1 MNTFLKTYEQVIKEQ
16 IVLGTLL
23 LTLLK
28 TGWKNSIKINCIP
41 LDLLIVKLAAYRFDI
56 HAWALILTY
65 LKNRKKS
72 IQINSTHSSFK
83 NIISGAPQESTV
95 GPILFN
101 LLINDLFHIIKK
113 PQHSILQMI
122 TLCLLLPKQL
132 KAFFIFYSGNLEKS
146 LNDPTKKNDN

>member
-28 TGWKNSIKINCIP
+28 TGGKNSIKINCIP

-65 LKNRKKS
+65 LKNQKKS

-95 GPILFN
+95 GSILFN

-113 PQHSILQMI
+113 ASTFNFADDNTLSAFSKTIEGLFHILQ
-122 TLCLLLPKQL
+122 
-132 KAFFIFYSGNLEKS
+132 SES
-146 LNDPTKKNDN
+146 